1 MFSVVICD
9 DNKEYADYEKEIV
22 ESKLK
27 ILGITSYKV
36 TLLENGREVIDHKE
50 LLQNCN
56 LLLMEVALKEEN
68 GINILTKIERY
79 PQLVIAIVSSSI
91 DYALDG
97 YKVNAFRYLL
107 KTSGNFLVELEE
119 VVEHAAALEKVWK
132 KEDLT
137 INFRERDISFSV
149 DNLLYVESKLHYT
162 YFHIIDLE
170 AVRVLSLR
178 NTLDAIEQRLN
189 SINMIRIHKSFLV
202 NAMYIKDIKKDSV
215 LLKTNE
221 ELKIAQGKYDE
232 VMKKYARFKLFA
244 GDQSISF

>member
-9 DNKEYADYEKEIV
+9 DNKEYADYEKKIV

-27 ILGITSYKV
+27 ILEITSYKV
-36 TLLENGREVIDHKE
+36 ILLENGREVIDHKE

-68 GINILTKIERY
+68 GINILTKIQRY
-79 PQLVIAIVSSSI
+79 PQLVIAIVSSCI

-119 VVEHAAALEKVWK
+119 VVEHAVALEKVWK
-132 KEDLT
+132 KEDLA
-137 INFRERDISFSV
+137 INFRERDMSFSIE
-149 DNLLYVESKLHYT
+149 DLLYVESKLHYT
-162 YFHIIDLE
+162 YFHII
-170 AVRVLSLR
+170 ASGNVKVLSLR
-178 NTLDAIEQRLN
+178 NTLDVIEERLN

-202 NAMYIKDIKKDSV
+202 NAKYIRDIRKGMVV
-215 LLKTNE
+215 LMTNE

-232 VMKKYARFKLFA
+232 VMQKYARFKLFVE
-244 GDQSISF
+244 DQSS